1 MPRTLFWRTFLLI
14 AALLVLS
21 MLAWF
26 QIFRWQEREPRA
38 VQLADMVAS
47 IVNLTRAA
55 LVNAQPERRR
65 ELLAELS
72 EREGIRVYLAEPDD
86 RVVVPPDAPV
96 FRRLQELLTEALGSE
111 TRLAVERDG
120 LPGFWVS
127 FRIGD
132 DDYWVMLPRERVE
145 RRRALKWLGWG
156 AAALAFALLG
166 AGLVVSR
173 VVEPLRALA
182 RAAAEIGRGRHP
194 PAIAER
200 GPQEVRTLARA
211 FNEMSRDL
219 ARLDDDRA
227 LMLAGVSHDLRTPLA
242 RLRLGVEMSGGDPQL
257 KSGMAADIEDVDRI
271 IGQFLEL
278 ARIDRGGAA
287 ALEPTD
293 LGALVADV
301 AAHSRETGP
310 ALDTEI
316 GSPLPTVRARPVQ
329 MRRVIANL
337 VDNAFRHGGGE
348 VRLVARRDD
357 RAVVLEVMD
366 RGPGVPPGET
376 ERLKQPFTRLENA
389 RSDGGGA
396 GLGLAIVDRIVR
408 GHEGRFDLLPRPGGG
423 LVARVTLP
431 VAAA

>member
-21 MLAWF
+21 MLAWV

-47 IVNLTRAA
+47 IVNLTRVA
-55 LVNAQPERRR
+55 LVNAHPERRR

-86 RVVVPPDAPV
+86 RLVAPPDAPV
-96 FRRLQELLTEALGSE
+96 FRRMRELLTEALGPD

-127 FRIGD
+127 FRIDD

-145 RRRALKWLGWG
+145 RQRALRWLWWG

-166 AGLVVSR
+166 AWLIVSR
-173 VVEPLRALA
+173 VDGPLRALA
-182 RAAAEIGRGRHP
+182 RAAGEIGKGRRP
-194 PAIAER
+194 PPVTER
-200 GPQEVRTLARA
+200 GPEEVRTLARA
-211 FNEMSRDL
+211 FNQMSQDL

-227 LMLAGVSHDLRTPLA
+227 LLLAGVSHDLRTPLA
-242 RLRLGVEMSGGDPQL
+242 RLRLGIEMSGDDLQL
-257 KSGMAADIEDVDRI
+257 RSGMAADIEDIDRV
-271 IGQFLEL
+271 IGQFLEF
-278 ARIDRGGAA
+278 ARLDRDAAQAPVPSDLA
-287 ALEPTD
+287 ALAAE
-293 LGALVADV
+293 V
-301 AAHSRETGP
+301 AAHYRETGQ
-310 ALDTEI
+310 AVDTRLQ
-316 GSPLPTVRARPVQ
+316 SLPPVRLRPVQ

-337 VDNAFRHGGGE
+337 LDNAFRHGGGDVALAT
-348 VRLVARRDD
+348 VRTDEA
-357 RAVVLEVMD
+357 AVLEVLD
-366 RGPGVPPGET
+366 RGPGVPQGDI
-376 ERLKQPFTRLENA
+376 ERLKQPFTRLESA
-389 RSDGGGA
+389 RSDAAGS

-408 GHEGRFDLLPRPGGG
+408 GHGGRFELLPREGGG

-431 VAAA
+431 LSA